1 MTEQEWRNKMEEKQ
15 KPDNKFKAGAV
26 TATVWAN
33 EMRDKQGKIFF
44 VYSVAFER
52 SYKDRDGNWKS
63 TNSLRVNDIPKLLLV
78 AQEAYE
84 YLVRKGSDE
93 NGNNI

>member
-1 MTEQEWRNKMEEKQ
+1 MEEKQ
-15 KPDNKFKAGAV
+15 KPDNKFKAWAV

-33 EMRDKQGKIFF
+33 EMRDKQGKRFS
-44 VYSVAFER
+44 VYTVAFER

-63 TNSLRVNDIPKLLLV
+63 TNSLRVNDIPKLQLV

-84 YLVRKGSDE
+84 NLVRKGGED
-93 NGNNI
+93 NGNGI

>member
-1 MTEQEWRNKMEEKQ
+1 MQEKQ

-33 EMRDKQGKIFF
+33 EMTDRQGGKFL
-44 VYSVAFER
+44 VYTVAFER
-52 SYKDRDGNWKS
+52 VYKDRDGNWKN
-63 TNSLRVNDIPKLLLV
+63 TNSLRVNDIPKLRLV

-84 YLVRKGSDE
+84 YLVRKSNED

>member
-1 MTEQEWRNKMEEKQ
+1 MEEKQ
-15 KPDNKFKAGAV
+15 KPNKKFKAGVV
-26 TATVWAN
+26 TAAVWAN
-33 EMRDKQGKIFF
+33 EMKDRQGNKFS
-44 VYSVAFER
+44 VYTVVFER

-63 TNSLRVNDIPKLLLV
+63 TNSMRVNDIPKLRLV

-84 YLVRKGSDE
+84 YLVRKGSGD